1 MKIRIKSIPYTLMG
15 LLSIIGGI
23 AYVYTSFQLH
33 PIGGFI
39 EANYHHSWMEP
50 WQCFLL
56 GVGLIVFGIVC
67 LYDSLRLVDRNN
79 QSPK

>member
-1 MKIRIKSIPYTLMG
+1 MMG
-15 LLSIIGGI
+15 FIVIIGGI
-23 AYVYTSFQLH
+23 TWVYKASKLQSS
-33 PIGGFI
+33 GGFV

-56 GVGLIVFGIVC
+56 GVAMIVFGIVC

-79 QSPK
+79 QSPQVNPSEPSQK